1 MAENHTHDHLF
12 IFLEGNPINDKEREL
27 FESYGMFF
35 VQEHGAIKV
44 KIGNADNL
52 ENMICSI
59 DFAPR
64 SIDAPHLLISHVE
77 PFMRI
82 LGDKFRITYMDVI
95 GDAQARVFRISK
107 ILKIIRK

>member
-1 MAENHTHDHLF
+1 M
-12 IFLEGNPINDKEREL
+12 EGNPINDKEREL

-64 SIDAPHLLISHVE
+64 SMHLPPLHIEYIE

-82 LGDKFRITYMDVI
+82 LNDKFKIMSMNIHADPLADIFHVSRI
-95 GDAQARVFRISK
+95 F
-107 ILKIIRK
+107 KIIRK